1 MKIILRRRE
10 ANVLLIIGVA
20 LLALWLLGLGSSYT
34 LGGFI
39 YVALLVGLIFV
50 IVSLVTRFRGPRQ

>member
-1 MKIILRRRE
+1 MRFMLRRRE
-10 ANVLLIIGVA
+10 GNIILIVGII

-39 YVALLVGLIFV
+39 YIALLLGLILV
-50 IVSLVTRFRGPRQ
+50 VVSLVTRYRGRR

>member
-1 MKIILRRRE
+1 MLGRRE
-10 ANVLLIIGVA
+10 GNVLLVIGIV

-39 YVALLVGLIFV
+39 YVALLIGLILV
-50 IVSLVTRFRGPRQ
+50 VVSLVTRYSRRG

>member
-1 MKIILRRRE
+1 MLRRKE
-10 ANVLLIIGVA
+10 GKALLIIGIA

-39 YVALLVGLIFV
+39 YVALLVGLILV
-50 IVSLVTRFRGPRQ
+50 LVSLVVRFRGSRS

>member
-1 MKIILRRRE
+1 MLRRKE
-10 ANVLLIIGVA
+10 GNALLIIGIA

-39 YVALLVGLIFV
+39 YVALLVGLILV
-50 IVSLVTRFRGPRQ
+50 MVSLVMRFRGARS